1 MAEIRNKKIRAFR
14 SHGILPSV
22 DDRLN
27 LYFPL
32 WIDGGLGRE
41 LYAGARA
48 IRDYLAPRMS
58 FGEIRIDEPCDPRLV
73 RDVVGYAAIVG
84 HLDRASTA
92 LRRIAPERIFTV
104 GGGCGIEVPLV
115 SYLRRKYPA
124 LRVLWLDAHGDLNSP
139 ASSPSK
145 HFHGMPLRFLLEGG
159 LDDAIGDPIA
169 ILDPSS
175 VALIGCQDLDPP
187 EADYIRERGIQI
199 IGVEDSGSADPVAL
213 GAPVYVHLDLDVLDP
228 GAYPNVKCPVPGGMS
243 VADVAA
249 LVGRVAAGGDLV
261 GMSVLENLARDRET
275 ISRLEPIF
283 ALAERI

>member
-1 MAEIRNKKIRAFR
+1 
-14 SHGILPSV
+14 
-22 DDRLN
+22 
-27 LYFPL
+27 
-32 WIDGGLGRE
+32 
-41 LYAGARA
+41 
-48 IRDYLAPRMS
+48 
-58 FGEIRIDEPCDPRLV
+58 
-73 RDVVGYAAIVG
+73 
-84 HLDRASTA
+84 
-92 LRRIAPERIFTV
+92 
-104 GGGCGIEVPLV
+104 
-115 SYLRRKYPA
+115 
-124 LRVLWLDAHGDLNSP
+124 VLWLDAHGDLNSP

-159 LDDAIGDPIA
+159 LDDAIGAPAA

-175 VALIGCQDLDPP
+175 LAMIGCRDLDPP

-243 VADVAA
+243 IAAVAA
-249 LVGRVAAGGDLV
+249 LISRAASGGDLV

-275 ISRLEPIF
+275 IERLEPIF